1 MKILHTITTLNKS
14 WGGPS
19 SCTYNLV
26 KGLNGIGVKTDVLA
40 LKSNDPQDLIGTDP
54 FIRYADWDIRT
65 PLYISKSYGDFLKG
79 HADEYDIIHGNTIW
93 LWTTHQACRAALKN
107 RKPLVLSPHGM
118 LYPQA
123 LKVSAWKKKI
133 ISPLFLRNDLRHA
146 DVLHVTSE
154 QEAEHVRDFGLK
166 NPIALIPNGLLVQEK
181 PTLHDHTHNGKL
193 RFGFV
198 GRINRIKNLDLLF
211 EVWNKLGELTSNAE
225 LVIIGKDD
233 DVFETELRRYAKAN
247 SLNNIHF
254 EGFLSGKKLW
264 DAVSSLDCLVLPS
277 KSENF
282 GMVVTE
288 ALVRQVPVIA
298 SKGTPWRDLESYNC
312 GIWCDSTIN
321 EMTQSIG
328 RMITL
333 TGDERKLMG
342 ERGRKLV
349 IEKYTIDKIA
359 SHMRDLYSWILGE
372 GSRPEFII
380 D

>member
-1 MKILHTITTLNKS
+1 MRILHTITTLNKS

-26 KGLNGIGVKTDVLA
+26 KGLNGIGVATDVLA
-40 LKSNDPQDLIGTDP
+40 LKSNDPNDLIGTDP

-65 PLYISKSYGDFLKG
+65 PLFVSKSYGGFLKC
-79 HADEYDIIHGNTIW
+79 HADEYDLIHGNTIW
-93 LWTTHQACRAALKN
+93 LWTTHQACRAALKY

-133 ISPLFLRNDLRHA
+133 VAPLFLRNDLRQA
-146 DVLHVTSE
+146 DVIHVTSE
-154 QEAEHVRDFGLK
+154 QEAEHVRGYGLK
-166 NPIALIPNGLLVQEK
+166 NPIALIPNGLLLQDK
-181 PTLHDHTHNGKL
+181 PKLHDHGHEGRL
-193 RFGFV
+193 RIGFV

-211 EVWNKLGELTSNAE
+211 EAWNNLGDLTSNVD

-233 DVFETELRRYAKAN
+233 EAYEMELRRYAETN
-247 SLNNIHF
+247 SLTNIHF
-254 EGFLSGKKLW
+254 EGFLSGMELW
-264 DAVSSLDCLVLPS
+264 DAVSSLDCLILPS

-298 SKGTPWRDLESYNC
+298 SKGTPWHDLETYSC
-312 GIWCDSTIN
+312 GIWCDSSCN
-321 EMTQSIG
+321 ELTESIG
-328 RMITL
+328 RMIAL
-333 TGDERKLMG
+333 PVAERKLMG

-349 IEKYTIDKIA
+349 MEKYTIDSVA
-359 SHMRDLYSWILGE
+359 ARMRDLYSWILGE
-372 GSRPEFII
+372 GPKPSFITE
-380 D
+380 